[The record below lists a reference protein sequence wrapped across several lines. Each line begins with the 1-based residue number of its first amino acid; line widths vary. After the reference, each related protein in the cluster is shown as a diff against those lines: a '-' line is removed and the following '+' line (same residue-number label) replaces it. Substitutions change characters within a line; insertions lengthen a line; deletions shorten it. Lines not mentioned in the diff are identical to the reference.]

1 MDNKVAF
8 GVIKNV
14 IIEQNKELLKV
25 IAKQYQLDYEVLLE
39 KYITPTYYL
48 PIIQVTDGNKDNK
61 DNKKIVDK

>member
-25 IAKQYQLDYEVLLE
+25 IAKQYQLDYEVLVE
-39 KYITPTYYL
+39 KYITPAYYL
-48 PIIQVTDGNKDNK
+48 PVVQVSDNNKDS
-61 DNKKIVDK
+61 KKIVDK